1 MGNPLLAS
9 PSAHWVFMEGRLF
22 TLVNAENEAD
32 VFAWGM
38 QITTAHEQEA
48 VTYCR
53 NPVTNQTVFGLHSN
67 AESALRRYG
76 TSFQLRL
83 VWED

>member
-1 MGNPLLAS
+1 
-9 PSAHWVFMEGRLF
+9 MEGRLF
-22 TLVNAENEAD
+22 TLVSAEDDNN

-38 QITTAHEQEA
+38 QITTPTEQEA

-53 NPVTNQTVFGLHSN
+53 NPITNQTVFGLHRD

-76 TSFQLRL
+76 STLQLRL

>member
-1 MGNPLLAS
+1 
-9 PSAHWVFMEGRLF
+9 MEGRLF
-22 TLVNAENEAD
+22 TLVSAD
-32 VFAWGM
+32 DETMVFAWGL
-38 QITTAHEQEA
+38 QITTPTEQEA

-53 NPVTNQTVFGLHSN
+53 NPVTNQTVFGLHAN

-76 TSFQLRL
+76 ATFQLRL

>member
-1 MGNPLLAS
+1 
-9 PSAHWVFMEGRLF
+9 MEGRLF
-22 TLVNAENEAD
+22 TLVSANDETQ

-38 QITTAHEQEA
+38 QITTATEQEA

-53 NPVTNQTVFGLHSN
+53 HPTTTQTVFGLHAN
-67 AESALRRYG
+67 AESALWRYSK
-76 TSFQLRL
+76 TLQLRL

>member
-1 MGNPLLAS
+1 
-9 PSAHWVFMEGRLF
+9 MEGRLF
-22 TLVNAENEAD
+22 TLVSADNEEN

-38 QITTAHEQEA
+38 EITTPDEQEA

>member
-1 MGNPLLAS
+1 
-9 PSAHWVFMEGRLF
+9 MEGRLF
-22 TLVNAENEAD
+22 TLVSADNEEN

-38 QITTAHEQEA
+38 EITTPDEQEA

-76 TSFQLRL
+76 TTFQLRL

>member
-1 MGNPLLAS
+1 
-9 PSAHWVFMEGRLF
+9 MEGRLF

-38 QITTAHEQEA
+38 QITMDDGQEA

-53 NPVTNQTVFGLHSN
+53 NPVTNQTVFGLHSD

-76 TSFQLRL
+76 TAFQLRL
-83 VWED
+83 LWED

>member
-1 MGNPLLAS
+1 
-9 PSAHWVFMEGRLF
+9 
-22 TLVNAENEAD
+22 
-32 VFAWGM
+32 M
-38 QITTAHEQEA
+38 QITTPTEQEA

-53 NPVTNQTVFGLHSN
+53 DPATNRTVFGLHAN

-76 TSFQLRL
+76 TMFQLRL

>member
-1 MGNPLLAS
+1 
-9 PSAHWVFMEGRLF
+9 MEGRLF
-22 TLVNAENEAD
+22 TLVSADNEEY

-38 QITTAHEQEA
+38 EITTSLDQEA

-67 AESALRRYG
+67 AESALARYG
-76 TSFQLRL
+76 TSYQLRL
-83 VWED
+83 VWEE

>member
-1 MGNPLLAS
+1 
-9 PSAHWVFMEGRLF
+9 MEGRLF
-22 TLVNAENEAD
+22 TLVSAEND
-32 VFAWGM
+32 GQVFAWGM
-38 QITTAHEQEA
+38 QITTPDEQEA

-76 TSFQLRL
+76 MTLQLRL

>member
-1 MGNPLLAS
+1 MK
-9 PSAHWVFMEGRLF
+9 GRLF
-22 TLVNAENEAD
+22 TLVNAENDAD

-38 QITTAHEQEA
+38 EITTPNEQEA

-53 NPVTNQTVFGLHSN
+53 NPDTNQTVFGLHRN

-76 TSFQLRL
+76 MTFQLRL

>member
-1 MGNPLLAS
+1 
-9 PSAHWVFMEGRLF
+9 MEGRLF
-22 TLVNAENEAD
+22 TLVSAEDEKK
-32 VFAWGM
+32 VFAWGLE
-38 QITTAHEQEA
+38 ITTPHEQDA

-53 NPVTNQTVFGLHSN
+53 NPITNQTVFGLHSN

-76 TSFQLRL
+76 MTLQLRL

>member
-1 MGNPLLAS
+1 MK
-9 PSAHWVFMEGRLF
+9 GRLF
-22 TLVNAENEAD
+22 TLVSAEDEKM

-38 QITTAHEQEA
+38 EITTPNEQEA

-53 NPVTNQTVFGLHSN
+53 DPATNQTVFGLHRN

-76 TSFQLRL
+76 RTLQLRL

>member
-1 MGNPLLAS
+1 
-9 PSAHWVFMEGRLF
+9 MEGRLF
-22 TLVNAENEAD
+22 TLVSAENDAD
-32 VFAWGM
+32 IFAWGM
-38 QITTAHEQEA
+38 EITAPGEQEA

-53 NPVTNQTVFGLHSN
+53 NPVTNQTMFALHSN

-76 TSFQLRL
+76 TTFQLRL

>member
-1 MGNPLLAS
+1 
-9 PSAHWVFMEGRLF
+9 MEGRLF
-22 TLVNAENEAD
+22 TLVSADNEEN

-38 QITTAHEQEA
+38 QITTPDVQEA

-76 TSFQLRL
+76 TSYQLRL

>member
-1 MGNPLLAS
+1 
-9 PSAHWVFMEGRLF
+9 MEGRLF
-22 TLVNAENEAD
+22 TLVSAED
-32 VFAWGM
+32 DQHVFAWGM
-38 QITTAHEQEA
+38 QITTPSEQEA

-53 NPVTNQTVFGLHSN
+53 NPITNQTVFGLHSN

-76 TSFQLRL
+76 TTLQLRL

>member
-1 MGNPLLAS
+1 
-9 PSAHWVFMEGRLF
+9 MEGRLF
-22 TLVNAENEAD
+22 TLVSAENEAD

-38 QITTAHEQEA
+38 QITTQDVQEA

-53 NPVTNQTVFGLHSN
+53 NPVTNQTVFGLHAN

-76 TSFQLRL
+76 TTFQLRL

>member
-1 MGNPLLAS
+1 
-9 PSAHWVFMEGRLF
+9 MEGRLF
-22 TLVNAENEAD
+22 TLVTVDDDEM

-38 QITTAHEQEA
+38 QITTPTEQEA

-53 NPVTNQTVFGLHSN
+53 NPVTNQTVFGLHRN
-67 AESALRRYG
+67 AESALLRYG
-76 TSFQLRL
+76 TTLQLRL

>member
-1 MGNPLLAS
+1 
-9 PSAHWVFMEGRLF
+9 MEGRLF
-22 TLVNAENEAD
+22 TLVSADNEEY

-38 QITTAHEQEA
+38 EITTSDVQEA

-76 TSFQLRL
+76 TSYQLRL

>member
-1 MGNPLLAS
+1 
-9 PSAHWVFMEGRLF
+9 MEGRLF
-22 TLVNAENEAD
+22 TLVSADNEEN

-38 QITTAHEQEA
+38 QITTPDEQEA

-76 TSFQLRL
+76 TTFQLRL

>member
-1 MGNPLLAS
+1 
-9 PSAHWVFMEGRLF
+9 MEGRLF
-22 TLVNAENEAD
+22 TLVSAD
-32 VFAWGM
+32 NDEQVFAWGM
-38 QITTAHEQEA
+38 QITTPTEQEA

-53 NPVTNQTVFGLHSN
+53 NPVTNQTVFGLHRN

-76 TSFQLRL
+76 STLQLRL

>member
-1 MGNPLLAS
+1 MKA
-9 PSAHWVFMEGRLF
+9 RLF
-22 TLVNAENEAD
+22 TLVNAENDDD

-38 QITTAHEQEA
+38 EITTSTEQEA

-53 NPVTNQTVFGLHSN
+53 NPVTSQTVFGLHRN

-76 TSFQLRL
+76 MTFQLRL

>member
-1 MGNPLLAS
+1 MD
-9 PSAHWVFMEGRLF
+9 GRLF
-22 TLVNAENEAD
+22 TLVSAEDED
-32 VFAWGM
+32 QVFAWGM
-38 QITTAHEQEA
+38 EITTPSEQEA

-53 NPVTNQTVFGLHSN
+53 NPITNQTVFGLHRN

-76 TSFQLRL
+76 MMHQLRL

>member
-1 MGNPLLAS
+1 
-9 PSAHWVFMEGRLF
+9 MEGRLF
-22 TLVNAENEAD
+22 TLVSADNEEY

-38 QITTAHEQEA
+38 EITTPDEQEA

-76 TSFQLRL
+76 TTFQLRL

>member
-1 MGNPLLAS
+1 
-9 PSAHWVFMEGRLF
+9 MEGRLF
-22 TLVNAENEAD
+22 TLVSADNEEN

-38 QITTAHEQEA
+38 EITTPDEQEA

-76 TSFQLRL
+76 TSYQLRL

>member
-1 MGNPLLAS
+1 
-9 PSAHWVFMEGRLF
+9 MEGKLF
-22 TLVNAENEAD
+22 TLVSAAD
-32 VFAWGM
+32 DDNVFAWGM
-38 QITTAHEQEA
+38 EITTEDEQEA

-76 TSFQLRL
+76 TSYELRL
-83 VWED
+83 VWEG

>member
-1 MGNPLLAS
+1 
-9 PSAHWVFMEGRLF
+9 MEGRLF
-22 TLVNAENEAD
+22 TLVSAEDEAM

-38 QITTAHEQEA
+38 QITTSTEQEA

-53 NPVTNQTVFGLHSN
+53 NPITNQTVFGLHSD

-76 TSFQLRL
+76 KTLQLRL

>member
-1 MGNPLLAS
+1 
-9 PSAHWVFMEGRLF
+9 MEGRLF
-22 TLVNAENEAD
+22 TLVSAEND
-32 VFAWGM
+32 NDIFAWGM
-38 QITTAHEQEA
+38 QITTPTEQEA

-53 NPVTNQTVFGLHSN
+53 HPVTNHTVFGLHPN

-76 TSFQLRL
+76 RTFQLRL

>member
-1 MGNPLLAS
+1 MKA
-9 PSAHWVFMEGRLF
+9 RLF
-22 TLVNAENEAD
+22 TLVNAENADD

-38 QITTAHEQEA
+38 EITTPTEQEA

-53 NPVTNQTVFGLHSN
+53 NPHTSRTVFGLHRN

-76 TSFQLRL
+76 TTFQLRL

>member
-1 MGNPLLAS
+1 
-9 PSAHWVFMEGRLF
+9 MEGRLF
-22 TLVNAENEAD
+22 SLVSAD
-32 VFAWGM
+32 NDDNVFAWGM
-38 QITTAHEQEA
+38 EITTARGQEA

-76 TSFQLRL
+76 ATFQLRL

>member
-1 MGNPLLAS
+1 MVS
-9 PSAHWVFMEGRLF
+9 
-22 TLVNAENEAD
+22 AENEAD

-38 QITTAHEQEA
+38 EITTPREQEA

-53 NPVTNQTVFGLHSN
+53 NPVTNQTVFGLHQN

>member
-1 MGNPLLAS
+1 
-9 PSAHWVFMEGRLF
+9 MEGRLF
-22 TLVNAENEAD
+22 TLVSAEDDAN

-38 QITTAHEQEA
+38 EITTATEQEA

-53 NPVTNQTVFGLHSN
+53 NPITNQTQFGLHRN
-67 AESALRRYG
+67 AESALLRYG
-76 TSFQLRL
+76 TTVQLRL